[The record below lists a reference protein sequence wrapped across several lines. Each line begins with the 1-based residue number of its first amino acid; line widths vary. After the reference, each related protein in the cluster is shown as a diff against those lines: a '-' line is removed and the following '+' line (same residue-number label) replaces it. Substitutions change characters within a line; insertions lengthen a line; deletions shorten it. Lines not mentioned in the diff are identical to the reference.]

1 MPPDSPDPGAA
12 EDRAPLLGTWRRWY
26 LVVLA
31 TMAELVALFAWA
43 SAHYR

>member
-1 MPPDSPDPGAA
+1 MPPDLEGPDD
-12 EDRAPLLGTWRRWY
+12 DRAPLLGTWRRWY

-31 TMAELVALFAWA
+31 TLAAIVALFAYL